1 MQSGNISSGTL
12 WKPLVGLL
20 KIWFV
25 RSNSIVSLLK
35 KAVHRDNSISGGV
48 SRMAWALLKIW
59 FARLNCI
66 VCRPRGDIGWVSTT
80 SLDAWSTASALRKI

>member
-25 RSNSIVSLLK
+25 RSNSIVSLLN
-35 KAVHRDNSISGGV
+35 KAVHRDSSISGGV

-66 VCRPRGDIGWVSTT
+66 FCRPSREVGWVSTI
-80 SLDAWSTASALRKI
+80 SRDAWNTASAFGKI